1 MIVANILNRSLLFHL
16 LFDIFAVWKNLLFPF
31 ICLFFY
37 ISVGTWIPI
46 LFNEIIIY
54 TIIIYFGAK
63 IVTVLASGNPVQSGF
78 FVPLTCSCLYLS
90 SPLLTDTA
98 RCSRFV
104 LYFSAPALE
113 LDVSLSALV
122 LFSGK

>member
-1 MIVANILNRSLLFHL
+1 MEELTLPIY
-16 LFDIFAVWKNLLFPF
+16 
-31 ICLFFY
+31 LFFY

-78 FVPLTCSCLYLS
+78 FVPL
-90 SPLLTDTA
+90 LTDTA